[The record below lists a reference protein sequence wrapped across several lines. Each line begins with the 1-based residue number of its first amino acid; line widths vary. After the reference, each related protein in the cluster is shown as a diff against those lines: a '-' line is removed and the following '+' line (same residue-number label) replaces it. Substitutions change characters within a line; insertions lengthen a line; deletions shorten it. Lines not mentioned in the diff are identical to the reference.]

1 MAREI
6 CKNETYAF
14 YLMKLNELNE
24 EHYFNEIAPKYTHM
38 CKEVVFWSH
47 ESFVGLGFLDL

>member
-24 EHYFNEIAPKYTHM
+24 EHYFNESAPKDTRM
-38 CKEVVFWSH
+38 RIEVVLRSY
-47 ESFVGLGFLDL
+47 